1 MGDQDDLCAVGLGGA
16 QGLHQ
21 VAGSAGV
28 GDEQHHVL
36 LGHQAGRHDL
46 HVTVGGGTEL
56 VGDAGEPGADLVG
69 GDHAAAL
76 SHAEHLPGA
85 VQQRHSLLHRLR
97 RKSVLGAVD
106 GGHEQRRG
114 VFAQSSGVGVRGGLL
129 LVHQHTGGVGLR
141 QRNTHF
147 VVALKAQR
155 PAEPEHRGLGHLTLS
170 GQR

>member
-21 VAGSAGV
+21 VPGSAGV
-28 GDEQHHVL
+28 RDEQHHVL
-36 LGHQAGRHDL
+36 LGHQAGSHDL
-46 HVTVGGGTEL
+46 HVAVGNGAEL
-56 VGDAGEPGADLVG
+56 VGDAGEPGTDLVG
-69 GDHAAAL
+69 GGHAAAL

-85 VQQRHSLLHRLR
+85 VQQLHCLLHRLR
-97 RKSVLGAVD
+97 RKGVLGAVD

-114 VFAQSSGVGVRGGLL
+114 VLAQGGGVGVRGGLL
-129 LVHQHTGGVGLR
+129 LVYQHTGGVGLR
-141 QRNTHF
+141 QRNAHF